1 MRETIDRVICG
12 LCPHACALVEG
23 QTGYCRGR
31 ANQQG
36 KIRPLNY
43 GKVTSLALD
52 PIEKKPLR
60 QFYPGSRILS
70 VGSFGCNLRCPF
82 CQNYTISQQGKEI
95 PCRSMSA
102 EELAGLAGKLSQEP
116 PGNIGV
122 AFTYNEPLIGW
133 EFLLD
138 TARLVRADRLKV
150 VVVTNGMIEE
160 EPLRALLPWIDAMNI
175 DLKAFNPAFYD
186 WVGGSLETVKRSIRL
201 ASAACHV
208 EVTTLVIP
216 GKNDSEAEMAAEA
229 QWLAGVDPNIPLHI
243 SRYFPYYQSDIPATP
258 AAVISR
264 LVEVAGRYLP
274 SVYPGNL

>member
-1 MRETIDRVICG
+1 MRETINRVICG
-12 LCPHACALVEG
+12 LCPHACALTEG
-23 QTGYCRGR
+23 QIGYCRAR

-36 KIRPLNY
+36 TIQPLNY
-43 GKVTSLALD
+43 GQVTSLALD

-60 QFYPGSRILS
+60 QFYPGSLILS
-70 VGSFGCNLRCPF
+70 AGSFGCNLHCPF
-82 CQNYTISQQGKEI
+82 CQNYTISQQGKKI

-102 EELAGLAGKLSQEP
+102 EELAGLAGKLSKKP
-116 PGNIGV
+116 RGNLGV

-138 TARLVRADRLKV
+138 TARLLRADGLKV

-175 DLKAFNPAFYD
+175 DLKAFSQNFYD

-201 ASAACHV
+201 AAAACHV

-229 QWLAGVDPNIPLHI
+229 QWLATVDPAIPLHI
-243 SRYFPYYQSDIPATP
+243 SRYFPRYQSDIPATP
-258 AAVISR
+258 AVVIER
-264 LVEVAGRYLP
+264 LVAVAGRYLS

>member
-1 MRETIDRVICG
+1 M
-12 LCPHACALVEG
+12 
-23 QTGYCRGR
+23 
-31 ANQQG
+31 
-36 KIRPLNY
+36 
-43 GKVTSLALD
+43 
-52 PIEKKPLR
+52 
-60 QFYPGSRILS
+60 
-70 VGSFGCNLRCPF
+70 GSFGCNLRCPF

-138 TARLVRADRLKV
+138 TARLVRADGLKV

-229 QWLAGVDPNIPLHI
+229 QWLASVDPNIPLHI

-258 AAVISR
+258 AAVIRR